1 MVLNEVTT
9 TMHSFELS
17 VNNDY
22 IGNDDTLDE
31 KKVKEKVAEAVARYE
46 IK

>member
-17 VNNDY
+17 VNND
-22 IGNDDTLDE
+22 GTLDE
-31 KKVKEKVAEAVARYE
+31 KKVEEKVAEAVVRYE